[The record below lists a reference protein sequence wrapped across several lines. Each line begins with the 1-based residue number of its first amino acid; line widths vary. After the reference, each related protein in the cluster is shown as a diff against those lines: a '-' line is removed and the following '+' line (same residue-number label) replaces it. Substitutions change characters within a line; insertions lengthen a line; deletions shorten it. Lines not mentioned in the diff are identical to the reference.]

1 MKSTYTSARIL
12 SQKSNVPI
20 RIRKLTRKDKA
31 KALKKVAS
39 AFKSK
44 NPYFMVVM
52 QPSFVQAYGSRIP
65 VHFIKRNYIQNGQ
78 YVMLKVGDRS
88 WEVRF
93 VFSGKVQGSFSASS
107 AAFAKENNLQV
118 GDTCVF

>member
-1 MKSTYTSARIL
+1 ME
-12 SQKSNVPI
+12 
-20 RIRKLTRKDKA
+20 
-31 KALKKVAS
+31 
-39 AFKSK
+39 
-44 NPYFMVVM
+44 
-52 QPSFVQAYGSRIP
+52 RIP

-93 VFSGKVQGSFSASS
+93 VISGKVQGSFSAGW